1 MENVNPS
8 AVEAVVENVG
18 VGASGGSVTVREK
31 VLEEDPPVF
40 VAVIV

>member
-1 MENVNPS
+1 VKVNPS
-8 AVEAVVENVG
+8 AVEVAAEKVG

-31 VLEEDPPVF
+31 VSEDEPPAF